1 MSRGSRGIVAAA
13 VVLAAVTLPAA
24 SSARLDLSRA
34 TRTITVT
41 IDAGQGHVVS
51 APAGISCPS
60 TCSAAF
66 DTTQAVTLTVTADS
80 GYRFDGWASGSGCS
94 IQPTCVVPASTV
106 PKSVGAVFR
115 PAATLD
121 LVPNGEG
128 VITVN
133 PAGIDLGTGQKL
145 DRCDRAHTPNLENA
159 CQLAYLPGTTVSL
172 AALPDPGS
180 TFKSFSDYRC
190 TAAGCQLTL
199 AAGEHTLAAT
209 FDPLRVRVLAKG
221 TGRIVSTPAGI
232 DCINGSGGCNASYVS
247 GTQLSLQ
254 ASGGTPEWIAGCA
267 PAGGDVHATTCTL
280 AVNAS
285 PTWVVLRFGNADK
298 PGVPTVVGSDL
309 TVTVDGQGTV
319 KGDRIDCGGHCSA
332 SYGFG
337 TMEHLKA
344 AAATGFVFNGWQGG
358 CGSQSDC
365 TFPVGPITAVKAI
378 FAVKGVSKAL
388 HASLLSVKSGG
399 HKAKRK
405 VRVVLT
411 SSLAGKLTLRLET
424 PAGKRVA
431 SRKVAVAVG
440 KSSAWVAVPRKTPP
454 GRYRL
459 RLTLVA
465 GTASAKLAH
474 LVRIGR

>member
-1 MSRGSRGIVAAA
+1 VSRGSRGIVAAA
-13 VVLAAVTLPAA
+13 FVLAAAALPEH
-24 SSARLDLSRA
+24 SPARVDLARA

-41 IDAGQGHVVS
+41 IDAGQGHVAS
-51 APAGISCPS
+51 TPAGLSCPG

-66 DTTQAVTLTVTADS
+66 DTTQSVTLTATADS
-80 GYRFDGWASGSGCS
+80 GYRFDSWAAGSGCS
-94 IQPTCVVPASTV
+94 IQPACVVPASTFS
-106 PKSVGAVFR
+106 KTVGAIFR

-133 PAGIDLGTGQKL
+133 PAGVDLSTGDKL
-145 DRCDRAHTPNLENA
+145 DRCDRAHAPNLANA
-159 CQLAYLPGTTVSL
+159 CQLAYVPGTTVSL

-190 TAAGCQLTL
+190 TQASCQLTL

-209 FDPLRVRVLAKG
+209 FDPLRVRMLANG
-221 TGRIVSTPAGI
+221 TGRVVSTPSGI
-232 DCINGSGGCNASYVS
+232 DCNNGSGGCVASYAG

-254 ASGGTPEWIAGCA
+254 ASGGTPEWIAGCI

-280 AVNAS
+280 TVSAS
-285 PTWVVLRFGNADK
+285 PTWIVLRFGNADK

-309 TVTVDGQGTV
+309 TVAVDGEGTV
-319 KGDRIDCGGHCSA
+319 TGDRIDCGGHCSA

-337 TMEHLKA
+337 TLEHLEATA
-344 AAATGFVFNGWQGG
+344 AAGFAFTGWQGG

-365 TFPVGPITAVKAI
+365 SFPVGPITAVKAM
-378 FAVKGVSKAL
+378 FAVEAKVL
-388 HASLLSVKSGG
+388 HASLLSVKSAG
-399 HKAKRK
+399 HRAKRK
-405 VRVVLT
+405 VSAMLK
-411 SSLAGKLTLRLET
+411 SSLAGRLTLRLERLR
-424 PAGKRVA
+424 GKRVA
-431 SRKVAVAVG
+431 SRKVAVAAG
-440 KSSAWVAVPRKTPP
+440 TSRASLAVPRKAPP

-465 GTASAKLAH
+465 GTQSATLTH